1 MKNDIRV
8 NMQNLSKDER
18 ELLMKL
24 IEKANSITPFNVN
37 VGDTFKIADIE
48 FIRFPE
54 INGGVPI
61 VSKDIMFNSIFDD
74 DTNNF
79 AESKLLERLETEVLP
94 KIEEA
99 VGTENV
105 LEFETDLLAL
115 DGTDEYGK
123 MKSKI
128 SLPTFDFYRQNYKIF
143 IKYNPMNLWWLATSN
158 SAINSCVCYVYDDGS
173 VNFGNCGCNVGVR
186 PFYILKSS
194 IFES

>member
-1 MKNDIRV
+1 MKNDIRL

-24 IEKANSITPFNVN
+24 IKKANNITPFNV
-37 VGDTFKIADIE
+37 GDTFEIADIE

-61 VSKDIMFNSIFDD
+61 VSKDIIFSSIFDD

-94 KIEEA
+94 KIKEV

-143 IKYNPMNLWWLATSN
+143 IKYNPMNWWWLATSD
-158 SAINSCVCYVYDDGS
+158 SAINSGVCRVFIDGTVDCYDCNR
-173 VNFGNCGCNVGVR
+173 NFGVR
-186 PFYILKSS
+186 PFCILKSS